1 MADDA
6 KDETPPHDEGPKIND
21 KRKIDPETGEAR
33 PSGRVGD
40 GFRKKPPP
48 PHDLDA
54 DPGAGDSES
63 DSDSK
68 DSDSRDSDSADGES
82 TDSDEPAVDGA
93 PGDDDIELIQSEGAD
108 IEFTDEDL
116 ELLAGAERDLVA
128 EYRERAAR
136 AEAELKN
143 FRTRVER
150 DRQANREAVIAEVIR
165 SLLPAI
171 DDLDRAEAHGDLIE
185 GSPLTIVAQKLRA
198 GFEKYGLTKVGEKGE
213 RFDPKLHEAIVR
225 LPSADVKFD
234 TVADV
239 IEPGYLLGERLIRA
253 ARVAVSSPE

>member
-1 MADDA
+1 VADDA
-6 KDETPPHDEGPKIND
+6 KDSTPPGDDEGPKIND
-21 KRKIDPETGEAR
+21 KRKVDRETGEPL

-40 GFRKKPPP
+40 GFRKKGSEPEGS
-48 PHDLDA
+48 DA
-54 DPGAGDSES
+54 DAKPSTDADDAEGV
-63 DSDSK
+63 DSDS
-68 DSDSRDSDSADGES
+68 EE
-82 TDSDEPAVDGA
+82 TDEPAVDEA
-93 PGDDDIELIQSEGAD
+93 PDADDIELIQTEGAD

-116 ELLAGAERDLVA
+116 ELLAGAERDLVG

-150 DRQANREAVIAEVIR
+150 DRQANREGVIAEVIR

-171 DDLDRAEAHGDLIE
+171 DDLDRAEAHGDLTE

-213 RFDPKLHEAIVR
+213 RFDPKLHEALVR
-225 LPSADVKFD
+225 LPSADVEFD

>member
-6 KDETPPHDEGPKIND
+6 KDEVPPHDEGPKIND
-21 KRKIDPETGEAR
+21 KRKIDPETGEPR
-33 PSGRVGD
+33 VTGRVGD
-40 GFRKKPPP
+40 GFRKKANDPKE
-48 PHDLDA
+48 
-54 DPGAGDSES
+54 PGA
-63 DSDSK
+63 DSK
-68 DSDSRDSDSADGES
+68 GSDDSNSEDSKES
-82 TDSDEPAVDGA
+82 EDSDEPAVDGA
-93 PGDDDIELIQSEGAD
+93 PDDADIDLIQAEGAD

-116 ELLAGAERDLVA
+116 ELLADAERDLVG

-171 DDLDRAEAHGDLIE
+171 DDLDRAEAHGDLVD

-198 GFEKYGLTKVGEKGE
+198 GFEKYGLTKIGEKGE
-213 RFDPKLHEAIVR
+213 RFDPKLHEALVR

>member
-6 KDETPPHDEGPKIND
+6 KDEKPPHDEGPKIHD
-21 KRKIDPETGEAR
+21 KRKIDPETGEPR
-33 PSGRVGD
+33 EPGRVGD
-40 GFRKKPPP
+40 GFRKKAAQAKEPTVEQESKK
-48 PHDLDA
+48 
-54 DPGAGDSES
+54 SE
-63 DSDSK
+63 
-68 DSDSRDSDSADGES
+68 DSA
-82 TDSDEPAVDGA
+82 DSDEPAVDGA
-93 PGDDDIELIQSEGAD
+93 PGDDDIELIQVEGAD

-116 ELLAGAERDLVA
+116 ELLAGAERDLVG

-171 DDLDRAEAHGDLIE
+171 DDLDRAESHGDLIE

-213 RFDPKLHEAIVR
+213 RFDPKLHEALVR